1 MEFVQQL
8 SQDGDRARTCY
19 SLVYLFFLILLK
31 ASESLS
37 RHIISLKSS
46 SADNPLQISQLTLI
60 SLIESYHHRVSL
72 SSAKVSLKS
81 LSADV
86 CHLQCS
92 LQVRLSA
99 GVFAISQLVYHTLLT
114 WLMYHTSFTA
124 VVSLS
129 PTADVS
135 HRDIHL
141 NIYLTKVSLRAS
153 LSPHVSPSCSL

>member
-72 SSAKVSLKS
+72 SSAKVSQLTSVTCNVPYKS
-81 LSADV
+81 V
-86 CHLQCS
+86 
-92 LQVRLSA
+92 
-99 GVFAISQLVYHTLLT
+99 SQLVSL
-114 WLMYHTSFTA
+114 
-124 VVSLS
+124 LS
-129 PTADVS
+129 PSWCIT
-135 HRDIHL
+135 
-141 NIYLTKVSLRAS
+141 
-153 LSPHVSPSCSL
+153 LS